1 MDKSIN
7 QRVTY
12 YRKRQRLTQTQVA
25 QMMGIKMSTY
35 SQCERR
41 GHISGERLIK
51 LAEILEVSCDT
62 LLYGEEPQTPT
73 IPQPQTFETEFFTN
87 KEKSLIKVLRTLTDK
102 KRQAIFKITE
112 LTYKR
117 KLDPTAIFDK
127 NFNFKENK

>member
-7 QRVTY
+7 QRVAY

-41 GHISGERLIK
+41 GNISGERLIK
-51 LAEILEVSCDT
+51 LAEILGVSCEI
-62 LLYGEEPQTPT
+62 LLYGEKNKNSTPPEPPTP
-73 IPQPQTFETEFFTN
+73 ETEYFTN
-87 KEKSLIKVLRTLTDK
+87 KEQSLIKVLRTLTDK

-117 KLDPTAIFDK
+117 KLDPTTLL
-127 NFNFKENK
+127 NEN